1 MVLLLYMVLIET
13 LKWYKGDN
21 MFLTD
26 VVGLSKYSKVE
37 LSAYM
42 KREFGYDLW
51 PALYFSDEAC
61 RVSDLMDRFE
71 FMFVGFYTYSQL
83 GWGNPK
89 FYIPLCRRNVDTIQ
103 LVRNFQTNDTHYVKV
118 GSKMSKLLTDI
129 YNALE
134 GPIPRLCDIY
144 LRYNRPSV
152 EEVN

>member
-1 MVLLLYMVLIET
+1 MVLIET

-26 VVGLSKYSKVE
+26 VVGLSEYSKGE

-42 KREFGYDLW
+42 QREFGYDLW
-51 PALYFSDEAC
+51 PALYFSDETY
-61 RVSDLMDRFE
+61 RVSDLMGRFE
-71 FMFVGFYTYSQL
+71 FVFVGFYSYSQL

-103 LVRNFQTNDTHYVKV
+103 FLRNFQTNDTHYVKV

-129 YNALE
+129 YNAME
-134 GPIPRLCDIY
+134 GAIP
-144 LRYNRPSV
+144 
-152 EEVN
+152 